1 MSDHLDRDTVER
13 MLRGEDTGPPNVAE
27 LLTAMSARPV
37 RKDRRGEETAVAA
50 FREARRTFDVP
61 ATAPAPR
68 RLLVSRVLA
77 VKAALAGM
85 LLMLAGG
92 VAVAASP
99 HLPQPHGTRR
109 TPVTHTPTTS
119 QSAAKRLT
127 AAPVPSPAPSSPYP
141 THDRAHH
148 RHEKAHHAS
157 KRPSPYE
164 SREGK
169 PSSKERSKDKWGQ
182 PVPDLP
188 LPVSRPPVC
197 DALCDLDG

>member
-37 RKDRRGEETAVAA
+37 RKDRRGEERAVAA
-50 FREARRTFDVP
+50 FREARRTLDVP
-61 ATAPAPR
+61 ATAPAPAPR

-77 VKAALAGM
+77 VKAALAGI

-99 HLPQPHGTRR
+99 HLPQPHGTKH
-109 TPVTHTPTTS
+109 TPATHTPSTS

-127 AAPVPSPAPSSPYP
+127 TAPSPAPSSPYP
-141 THDRAHH
+141 TKDRAHH
-148 RHEKAHHAS
+148 HQKARHPSE
-157 KRPSPYE
+157 RPSPHG
-164 SREGK
+164 SRK
-169 PSSKERSKDKWGQ
+169 SHPSSKGQSKDKWGQ
-182 PVPDLP
+182 PIPDLP